1 MYARRMFDLPGFG
14 WRNPLA
20 EMERMRRQMDAL
32 ADLVFRGSPSR
43 LVAPSGVFPAI
54 NLTENAEAYF
64 IRAELPGMKAAD
76 LDIQVV
82 GKNLTIA
89 GERKIPS
96 EGEAVR
102 YHRREREAGKFSRI
116 IGLPGDIDAE
126 KVEAKMANGLLTI
139 AVPKAAAAKPRQIT
153 IK

>member
-1 MYARRMFDLPGFG
+1 MFDLPGFG

-32 ADLVFRGSPSR
+32 ADLVFRGTPSR
-43 LVAPSGVFPAI
+43 LYAPSGVFPAI
-54 NLTENAEAYF
+54 NLTETACSYHV
-64 IRAELPGMKAAD
+64 RAELPGMKATD

-82 GKNLTIA
+82 GKNLSMS

-96 EGEAVR
+96 EGENVQ

-116 IGLPGDIDAE
+116 IALPGDIDSA
-126 KVEAKMANGLLTI
+126 KVAAKLANGLLTI
-139 AVPKAAAAKPRQIT
+139 DIPKAEAAKPRQIS